1 MDIIHILWIYPHFV
15 DIIRI
20 GHIMSYLARNV
31 NHVLHSF
38 VLVMEFVCP
47 AGMARV
53 GAVPVNLLLAG
64 SLVVFLNLTHKTKIN
79 I

>member
-1 MDIIHILWIYPHFV
+1 
-15 DIIRI
+15 
-20 GHIMSYLARNV
+20 MSYLARNV
-31 NHVLHSF
+31 SHVLHSF